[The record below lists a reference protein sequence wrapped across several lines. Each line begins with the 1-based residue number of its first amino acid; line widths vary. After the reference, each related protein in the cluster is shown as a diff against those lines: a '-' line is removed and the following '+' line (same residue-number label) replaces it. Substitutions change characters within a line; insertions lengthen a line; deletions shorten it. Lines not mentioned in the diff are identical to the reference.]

1 MLKRKEYEEMTFDTF
16 LKISGFALLAIC
28 IIGDFWCKKNV
39 YLKYKDQRVG
49 VRTKWWRR

>member
-1 MLKRKEYEEMTFDTF
+1 MSFDTF
-16 LKISGFALLAIC
+16 LKIAFAVLT
-28 IIGDFWCKKNV
+28 IGSYCGYQYGKHNV

>member
-1 MLKRKEYEEMTFDTF
+1 MSFDTF
-16 LKISGFALLAIC
+16 LKIAFVVLAIVSYGLYRYS
-28 IIGDFWCKKNV
+28 INNV

>member
-1 MLKRKEYEEMTFDTF
+1 MSVDTF
-16 LKISGFALLAIC
+16 VTIVGLALLVISQIAMWHA
-28 IIGDFWCKKNV
+28 GKNV